1 MILVTE
7 GTACNS
13 TISPPVLSANGIS
26 FPSDGKVTNLSGIT
40 QVYYLSKNVAI
51 PYIQQWNIGLG
62 SEFAKHY
69 VTYAG
74 SKGTQ
79 LFGTSQ
85 LFNNIDLTQ
94 YANQFLA
101 GLNMSD
107 LFPNPAGIKDQ
118 NGNIPVSRQS
128 LLRPIPTTGAIT
140 NPLTQG
146 YGSFYNSLQV
156 NFTKRYHKGLQFN
169 VNYTWMKS
177 TDTTFC
183 EGQFCNDNIQNW
195 GTGASQ
201 LLNGDR
207 HLEHSISVFSIPHTL
222 RFSYNWD

>member
-107 LFPNPAGIKDQ
+107 LFPNPAGIKDRQ
-118 NGNIPVSRQS
+118 HSGFAPESAPSHSDYRRHHQPVDSGVW
-128 LLRPIPTTGAIT
+128 LL
-140 NPLTQG
+140 
-146 YGSFYNSLQV
+146 LQ
-156 NFTKRYHKGLQFN
+156 L
-169 VNYTWMKS
+169 S
-177 TDTTFC
+177 P
-183 EGQFCNDNIQNW
+183 GQ
-195 GTGASQ
+195 
-201 LLNGDR
+201 L
-207 HLEHSISVFSIPHTL
+207 
-222 RFSYNWD
+222 Y